1 MNADE
6 SFESLIIFFLVFT
19 ISIFLLVSLSKID
32 FGNSSEDF
40 ITREEV
46 IQIVDSVV
54 QKHLGNVLLDHSLET
69 MRYEIDSLKTEV
81 RDIGSFTL
89 SVVDMV
95 YPEEESWSGYDIEG
109 KHTDSIDYDAWQS
122 GRTRENAMK
131 NLETIYN

>member
-32 FGNSSEDF
+32 FGNSSKDF
-40 ITREEV
+40 ITRKEV
-46 IQIVDSVV
+46 IQIVDSVA
-54 QKHLGNVLLDHSLET
+54 QKHLGNVLLEHSLEA
-69 MRYEIDSLKTEV
+69 MRYEIDSLKMEV